1 LGEYQSYALVPVV
14 KRVISQ
20 LVLGLLALIPISA
33 LAEGP
38 ATIAGTVRDA
48 QGQSQIGVL
57 VQLLSQSNQVLAA
70 AYTDQDG
77 HYDLRTIYTGVFQ
90 LRASAAMFLPTVR
103 QNIPIEMGAH
113 TLVDLTL
120 NTLTEALE
128 WLPARPRT
136 ASEPADDWK
145 WTLRSPS
152 NRPILRIV
160 EDGVTITA
168 EIPSGENRKA
178 AMHNQIRAAVMN
190 QSAVFGQ
197 SGVHQV
203 ITLDHTSAKDHEYLF
218 RTDVVPAGS
227 QATSS
232 TAVTSF
238 EQAPGQTTHMAAN
251 YQWHSGLSGG
261 SASSPGTLGSA
272 VLRFAQTSQL
282 GPGLKAEVGNELES
296 VAWGE
301 HVLAAHPFA
310 SFTLM
315 PGATTNLV
323 YALSTTPGFSSSED
337 ADGTIERTPLAAPS
351 ARGLELEHGLH
362 QSLSWTRDTGV
373 TTVRISYF
381 HDNVDDPIGQGVGT
395 AGALQSSGIIAGLD
409 PASGVFREVFPS
421 FTTQGV
427 EMSASHQ
434 FGQVTACVS
443 FEDANALSLSSA
455 STATTPATHTAN
467 AQLATLSLHGAVTA
481 THTRWSASYGAES
494 NGVLVPLDAFS
505 LDGPAPY
512 MNVFLRQQIHGGSGG
527 NNLEAIIEVR
537 NLLAQGYH
545 PFLSPDGE
553 TLYLVQVPR
562 SVQGGLVFSF

>member
-1 LGEYQSYALVPVV
+1 VV

-20 LVLGLLALIPISA
+20 LVLCLLALTPLSA

-38 ATIAGTVRDA
+38 ATVAGTVRDA

-57 VQLLSQSNQVLAA
+57 VQLLSKNNEVLAA
-70 AYTDQDG
+70 AYTDRDG
-77 HYDLRTIYTGVFQ
+77 HYDIRTIYTGVFQ
-90 LRASAAMFLPTVR
+90 VRASAAMFLPTVR
-103 QNIPIEMGAH
+103 QNVPIEMGAH

-120 NTLTEALE
+120 NTLTEALQ
-128 WLPARPRT
+128 WLPAQPRT

-160 EDGVTITA
+160 DGGREDGGTITA
-168 EIPSGENRKA
+168 ELPSGDRPRA
-178 AMHNQIRAAVMN
+178 AMHNQVRAAVMN

-197 SGVHQV
+197 SGVHQL
-203 ITLDHTSAKDHEYLF
+203 ITLDHTTAKDHEFLF
-218 RTDVVPAGS
+218 RTDVVPAGA

-232 TAVTSF
+232 TMVTQF
-238 EQAPGQTTHMAAN
+238 EQVPGQTTHMAAN
-251 YQWHSGLSGG
+251 YQWHSGLAGG
-261 SASSPGTLGSA
+261 SANSPGTLGSA
-272 VLRFAQTSQL
+272 NLRFAQTSQL
-282 GPGLKAEVGNELES
+282 GPGLKAEVGNELEE

-301 HVLAAHPFA
+301 HVVAAHPFA
-310 SFTLM
+310 SFTLA
-315 PGATTNLV
+315 PGGSVNLV
-323 YALSTTPGFSSSED
+323 YALSTAPGFASAED

-362 QSLSWTRDTGV
+362 QSLSWTRDSGV
-373 TTVRISYF
+373 TTLRISYF
-381 HDNVDDPIGQGVGT
+381 HDNVDDPIGQGLGT
-395 AGALQSSGIIAGLD
+395 AGALQSSGITAGLD

-434 FGQVTACVS
+434 FGQVTASVT
-443 FEDANALSLSSA
+443 FEDANALSLSAA
-455 STATTPATHTAN
+455 STATTPVTHTAN
-467 AQLATLSLHGAVTA
+467 AQLATVSLRGMVTA

-512 MNVFLRQQIHGGSGG
+512 MNVFLRQQLHGGAGG